1 MHLAMPGREALGPAG
16 SQCEEQSSADSG
28 SCPAWATALAL
39 WRPKVLV
46 TEAR

>member
-1 MHLAMPGREALGPAG
+1 MHLAMPGVGGSGPRVLTW
-16 SQCEEQSSADSG
+16 EEQSSADSG

-39 WRPKVLV
+39 WRRKVLV